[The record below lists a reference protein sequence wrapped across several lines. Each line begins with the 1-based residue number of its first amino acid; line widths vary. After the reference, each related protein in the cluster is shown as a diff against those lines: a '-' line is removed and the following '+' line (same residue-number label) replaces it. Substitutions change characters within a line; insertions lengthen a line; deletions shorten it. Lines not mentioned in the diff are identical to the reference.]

1 MSIFFWCHI
10 LLLWYA
16 ATYHTIL
23 KISSK
28 SSHGALEDRDVLDG
42 ARDGVR
48 VHKIS
53 LGGFPESFIKNH
65 T

>member
-1 MSIFFWCHI
+1 MLIFFRCHI
-10 LLLWYA
+10 LLLRYA
-16 ATYHTIL
+16 SIFHTIL
-23 KISSK
+23 KISTSLP
-28 SSHGALEDRDVLDG
+28 GALEDRDVLDG

-53 LGGFPESFIKNH
+53 LGGFPESFIKIH